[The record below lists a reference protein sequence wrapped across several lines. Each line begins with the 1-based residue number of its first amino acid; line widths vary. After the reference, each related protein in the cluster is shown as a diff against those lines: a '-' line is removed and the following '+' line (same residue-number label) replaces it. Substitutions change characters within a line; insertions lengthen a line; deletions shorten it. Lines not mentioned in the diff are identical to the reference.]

1 MYKLTTLYLYIGYT
15 DNHKTQIGNFIAGTG
30 KEFLTINI
38 IDLHIENQG
47 HNKID
52 IKPKNFK
59 LLSRDVEYS
68 YEQKITNSLKGKL
81 KPVIITD
88 RGKTAGQLVFEV
100 PLSTYN
106 FDIIYEEEGVL
117 THSVNI
123 LNKGIDTLVDASVWG
138 LKYLHDRFFHN

>member
-1 MYKLTTLYLYIGYT
+1 M
-15 DNHKTQIGNFIAGTG
+15 
-30 KEFLTINI
+30 TINI
-38 IDLHIENQG
+38 IGLHIENKG

-88 RGKTAGQLVFEV
+88 RGRTTGQLVFEV
-100 PLSTYN
+100 PLSTYD
-106 FDIIYEEEGVL
+106 FKIIYEGEDVW
-117 THSVNI
+117 THSVNL
-123 LNKGIDTLVDASVWG
+123 LNKGAETLIDASILS
-138 LKYLHDRFFHN
+138 LKYLHDRFFIIDFMR